1 MRREEWNEGLS
12 EISAE
17 LVEEYIE
24 KKDVLNKKKK
34 AKIAWIRIGSLA
46 ACLALIVSAAL
57 PYILRAAKP
66 DVSIPSPD
74 TVPDT
79 LPTWDNAKY
88 SAEQISELFGA
99 TDSIETNAYTKVYVP
114 KSEYLGVLEIPE
126 KDTLD
131 VYRYVGNKGSF
142 DRAEFKAEADAL
154 LAKMSDALDVDIPEY
169 TIKFRSNVFGRNFFD
184 SYVETENLEIR
195 LEQRLNEYRFSFS
208 MPYKNEDKP
217 IVLNGSVIQIDQRQ
231 SDEMIIK
238 SLENVKK
245 ELFDIF
251 GATFTDVKVVR
262 KYFLASPYGA
272 YRVIVYFYNEDA
284 HPLNSMSETP
294 VTDYIELN
302 FDNHPTNEED
312 IVSDSILR
320 ECAVDYIKKRV
331 SADELYECVSNER
344 IISLEEAESLLYK
357 GYVFGGHVCDLCMAA
372 QDKVSFE
379 GYDFVGMEYQFDS
392 GYGALYGKALG
403 VPFYT
408 FYKKIG
414 TVDNVND
421 IYAKTYVAAIE
432 LSGYKEYFESQKK
445 NHPYAVFDIAEENLN

>member
-24 KKDVLNKKKK
+24 KKDVLYKKKK
-34 AKIAWIRIGSLA
+34 AKIAWIRIGALA

-66 DVSIPSPD
+66 D
-74 TVPDT
+74 T
-79 LPTWDNAKY
+79 LPTWDDAKY

-99 TDSIETNAYTKVYVP
+99 TDSIETNAYTEVYVP

-131 VYRYVGNKGSF
+131 VYRYVGNKRSF

-169 TIKFRSNVFGRNFFD
+169 TIKSTVFGRIFFD
-184 SYVETENLEIR
+184 SYVETENLKIR
-195 LEQRLNEYRFSFS
+195 LEQRLNEYSFSFS

-251 GATFTDVKVVR
+251 GATFTDAKVVR
-262 KYFLASPYGA
+262 KFYPVSPYGA

-302 FDNHPTNEED
+302 FDNQPTNEED

-357 GYVFGGHVCDLCMAA
+357 GYVFGGHGCDLCMAA

-414 TVDNVND
+414 TVDNGND